1 MLESELTTVQ
11 ITKGASKRL
20 SEIADYFR
28 RSKNQ
33 QLEWWIDQEH
43 RRIFLDGE
51 RASMLIPAESIPTE
65 QQP

>member
-33 QLEWWIDQEH
+33 QLEWWIEQEH
-43 RRIFLDGE
+43 RRIFCDGE
-51 RASMLIPAESIPTE
+51 RPQLIPAESIPAE
-65 QQP
+65 QQS